1 MPDVA
6 TTDAI
11 FMCKLQ
17 EKLQTKSK
25 NLYLAFADLEKA
37 FGSVYM
43 KVIPWSMGVVGI
55 LYHTK

>member
-17 EKLQTKSK
+17 EKLQPKSK

-55 LYHTK
+55 LQHNK

>member
-6 TTDAI
+6 TIDAI
-11 FMCKLQ
+11 FMCHLQ
-17 EKLQTKSK
+17 EKLQKKSK

-37 FGSVYM
+37 FDSVYM